1 MPVRNPFDA
10 LLSQDGGVI
19 ALRRYPDHRR
29 ALHRLVERGQL
40 ATVLPGVFAPPEAVD
55 RLDVR
60 LRALACWDDDLVLTR
75 WAAAR
80 LTFWP
85 DLPVPMITAAL
96 PRKRT
101 APPGFELVQETIPR
115 PLIRSVDGIRV
126 TAPELT
132 ALDLALTDHGAAI
145 ERVLRTRLLTVD
157 SLDDALAQTARR
169 RNNELRRRWL
179 DRSRRRPWS
188 TAERTLHEL
197 LRGAR
202 IDGWVGNAT
211 IRAGEVRYV
220 VDLVFREAR
229 VVIEVDGY
237 EFHRSEEQFHRDRR
251 KWTDLAA
258 AGWTVLHFTW
268 PQLTEDPDWVLRSIR
283 RILTRHRRSA

>member
-1 MPVRNPFDA
+1 MQVRNPLDT
-10 LLSQDGGVI
+10 LLTENGGVI
-19 ALRRYPDHRR
+19 ALRRHPDHRR
-29 ALHRLVERGQL
+29 TLHRLVERGQL
-40 ATVLPGVFAPPEAVD
+40 TTVLPGVLAPPEAVD

-60 LRALACWDDDLVLTR
+60 IRALASWDDDLVLTR

-85 DLPVPMITAAL
+85 DVPVPMITAAL

-115 PLIRSVDGIRV
+115 PLVRTVDGIRV

-132 ALDLALTDHGAAI
+132 ALDLALTDRGAAI
-145 ERVLRTRLLTVD
+145 ERVLRTRLLTLD
-157 SLDDALAQTARR
+157 RLDDALAQTARR

-179 DRSRRRPWS
+179 DKSRRRPWS

-202 IDGWVGNAT
+202 IDGWQGNAT
-211 IRAGEVRYV
+211 IRVGEVRYV

-229 VVIEVDGY
+229 VVVEVDGY

-258 AGWTVLHFTW
+258 AGWTVLHATW
-268 PQLTEDPDWVLRSIR
+268 PQLTEDADWVLRSIR
-283 RILTRHRRSA
+283 RALARRQRAG